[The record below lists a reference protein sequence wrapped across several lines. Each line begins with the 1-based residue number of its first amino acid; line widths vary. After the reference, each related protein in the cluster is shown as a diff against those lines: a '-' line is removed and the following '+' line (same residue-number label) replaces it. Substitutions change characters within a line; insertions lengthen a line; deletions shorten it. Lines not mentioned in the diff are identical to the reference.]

1 MADLTPLET
10 PAIASALAALLLIA
24 ALLIFWRWYRRR
36 RAQAALLAAV
46 TGGAYDF
53 MRDVLLPDT
62 QGIRVHFDFL
72 LLTARGIV
80 VVDLRDIHGN
90 VFGGDQM
97 TEWTV
102 MNGSNRYTFVNPQ
115 AALYDRIAS
124 VRALAT
130 ESPTEGRIVFGN
142 GSRFPKGLPSH
153 TRMLESLASDF
164 PAIDRQTVGALPE
177 QWMAE
182 WSVLRAATTPS
193 MLMEPKAA
201 I

>member
-1 MADLTPLET
+1 MPALPPITPSTIGL
-10 PAIASALAALLLIA
+10 ALAVLLVLVALVLA
-24 ALLIFWRWYRRR
+24 WRWYRRR

-62 QGIRVHFDFL
+62 QGVPVHFDFL
-72 LLTARGIV
+72 LLTARGLVI
-80 VVDLRDIHGN
+80 VDLRDIRGN

-102 MNGSNRYTFVNPQ
+102 MNGSHRYTFINPQ

-124 VRALAT
+124 IRALAP

-142 GSRFPKGLPSH
+142 SSRFPKGLPSH
-153 TRMLESLASDF
+153 TRMLESLAADF
-164 PAIDRQTVGALPE
+164 PAIDRQIVGALPE
-177 QWMAE
+177 RWMAE
-182 WSVLRAATTPS
+182 WRALRAASAPS
-193 MLMEPKAA
+193 TLMEPKSAV
-201 I
+201 